1 MRRLAPLCLVPF
13 ALAACQRSDAPA
25 DAPADGAATA
35 AHDHS
40 DSLRREH
47 AGDSTQASAAVQP
60 PRVPVAGREV
70 AYADGVRGYLAVP
83 RDSGSTPLPAIVVV
97 HEWWGLNDNVRRM
110 TDRLAGEGYRALAV
124 DLYGGRVA
132 ETPDSAMAI
141 MQAATATPQNL
152 ATNVRAAYTYLAQT
166 GRAPKIG
173 ILGWCFGGRMAA
185 QSAVA
190 MPLQLDAAVI
200 YYGQVGEITEAQI
213 RPLGMPVLGFFGGQD
228 SSIPVAGVRAFE
240 GRLKA
245 ANKDAEIVI
254 YPDAGHAFAN
264 PTGDN
269 YQAGPAQDAWTKT
282 TAFLARTLK

>member
-13 ALAACQRSDAPA
+13 ALAACQRS

-173 ILGWCFGGRMAA
+173 ILGWCFGGGMAA

-228 SSIPVAGVRAFE
+228 SSIPVASVRAFE